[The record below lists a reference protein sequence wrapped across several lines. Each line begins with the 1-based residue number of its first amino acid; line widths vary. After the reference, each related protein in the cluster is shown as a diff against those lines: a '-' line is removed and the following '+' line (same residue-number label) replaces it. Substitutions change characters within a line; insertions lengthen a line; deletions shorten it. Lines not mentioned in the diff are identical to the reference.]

1 MTNNARHEKLLR
13 ITKLFC
19 LLTSL
24 ALTVTVIVVINLA
37 IYPVLASSLEPTLLK
52 SLAPVGETQASS
64 EISKTM
70 YRDCLSTN
78 QKKIYDIIEYN
89 VYNIEENFSIPTT
102 CTKDEV
108 SEAFD
113 AVRYDR
119 PDIFWLTGAITFN
132 FYPESGV
139 VYRLTPAYSCT
150 KAERDE
156 YINLITEQATAIC
169 ESVKNE
175 DDYTKVKEIWD
186 WICNNTVYDEAAE
199 NCHTMLGVF
208 KNHRAVCSGYADAFT
223 YLCNEAGIPCM
234 NIVGVA
240 DTSNAGTVSHAWN
253 AYKIDDTVVYGDITW
268 SDKDS
273 EDNTPIDYS
282 WFCLSKSDI
291 EMSHHACDE
300 TVLPEGDNDCYEIW
314 FKNDSFY
321 NSYDENTVCQKLID
335 LGISPSRSV
344 SIRFSSSEEASI
356 AYSASISTTTMAD
369 KLADKLVHDDDFLT
383 YKVYKVPQLNAVVWY
398 LES

>member
-1 MTNNARHEKLLR
+1 MASSARCEKLLR

-24 ALTVTVIVVINLA
+24 TFIAAVIIVINLA

-64 EISKTM
+64 GISKTM
-70 YRDCLSTN
+70 YRDHLSAN
-78 QKKIYDIIEYN
+78 QKKIYDIIECN
-89 VYNIEENFSIPTT
+89 VFNIEEDFSIPTT

-139 VYRLTPAYSCT
+139 VYKLAPAYSCT

-156 YINLITEQATAIC
+156 YIGLITEQAATIY

-175 DDYTKVKEIWD
+175 DDYTKAKKIWD
-186 WICNNTVYDEAAE
+186 WICNNTVYDETAE

-208 KNHRAVCSGYADAFT
+208 KDHRAVCSGYADAFT
-223 YLCNEAGIPCM
+223 YLCNKAGIPCM
-234 NIVGVA
+234 NVVGVA
-240 DTSNAGTVSHAWN
+240 DTSNAETAFHAWN

-268 SDKDS
+268 SDKNS
-273 EDNTPIDYS
+273 EDNTPVDYS
-282 WFCLSKSDI
+282 WFCLSKQDI
-291 EMSHHACDE
+291 EISHHACNE
-300 TVLPEGDNDCYEIW
+300 AVLPEGNNDCYEIW

-335 LGISPSRSV
+335 LGISSSRSV

-356 AYSASISTTTMAD
+356 AYSASIGATTMAD
-369 KLADKLVHDDDFLT
+369 KLADKLLYDGFLT

-398 LES
+398 LKS